1 MDCYSFHRLDI
12 NSGGTVRSILSI
24 LALFALWLL
33 LSGIYKPLIVWLG
46 LVSSVVA
53 VLAVRRMDAVDG
65 HRLSVP
71 LRPLKFSI
79 YLLWL
84 LKEIAFSNI
93 AVTKLILSPKLRL
106 NQHLFPVP
114 NTQRSELAAAIY
126 ANSITLT
133 PGTVSVEIDHD
144 VFWVHAVDYSN
155 DDRAALANMDA
166 RVSAFETG
174 SR

>member
-1 MDCYSFHRLDI
+1 M
-12 NSGGTVRSILSI
+12 
-24 LALFALWLL
+24 
-33 LSGIYKPLIVWLG
+33 
-46 LVSSVVA
+46 
-53 VLAVRRMDAVDG
+53 
-65 HRLSVP
+65 
-71 LRPLKFSI
+71 
-79 YLLWL
+79 
-84 LKEIAFSNI
+84 
-93 AVTKLILSPKLRL
+93 
-106 NQHLFPVP
+106 P